1 MKNVVLDEVMKEL
14 IISKRDFE
22 KYFKKK
28 NIINIEQYNAYIKT
42 KSGKSREK

>member
-14 IISKRDFE
+14 IINKKDFE

-28 NIINIEQYNAYIKT
+28 NIINIEQYNVYIKT

>member
-14 IISKRDFE
+14 IISKEDF
-22 KYFKKK
+22 KRYFKKK
-28 NIINIEQYNAYIKT
+28 NIISIGKYNSYIKT

>member
-1 MKNVVLDEVMKEL
+1 MKDVVLDEVMKEL

-22 KYFKKK
+22 NYFKKK
-28 NIINIEQYNAYIKT
+28 NIIDIEQYNSYIKT